1 MYEDDFD
8 EEEEEEED
16 DYGDDIFEE
25 DDSEPS
31 PAPKPSVLSAS
42 ARSANALESD
52 IARGTREENER
63 AARLN
68 RSTLDTVSPDSA
80 PVAPSGLVFARGHT
94 RCGGVPE
101 RKVKG
106 LPSRGQRGGPLTEA
120 RARAARSRIKRWR
133 LVDRAVGVTH
143 STAACAFESLLALEP
158 MTPAQ
163 MHEGGIGPYARR
175 RVAVAQTGGDGETR
189 EFETQTGGEN
199 GVGENARPVATQC
212 PEDLSARRED
222 LEAQSELEAS
232 DRGGGRSA
240 AAARRDAAA
249 RKAAHWARVTGDL
262 QRSQEKRLKRFVA
275 RARADAEALLRERR
289 LFSAPT
295 REASTGWTGS
305 FAVATDV
312 MRVRS
317 GALKPHAVEG
327 APGSLTAAYVALED
341 EEVTRGRR
349 VAAAAFTPEDDE
361 KGRKGAPSLLVAYA
375 PRDARARGAA
385 GRGLLLVWDLDAPRR
400 AITHAM
406 TLEGSPTCVAWG
418 PRRRGN
424 PRAVLCGTEEGMLC
438 AWDLREPARR
448 AGVGDVSDVDDAD
461 AAAVAALAKHGT
473 AFRRPSYSTEDT
485 CLGFPSAARDSPFGE
500 PRGALASVA
509 VASAEGPNGVS
520 APEHVTGRFAFHV
533 LTLDVDGSVDAHLVS
548 ELPRREAEDAAMS
561 DIGLRFG
568 SRVRVTRAA
577 AGIEYG
583 DKKKR
588 GASRAFGMRVAGLD
602 GGAGV
607 EFFVADNRGRVLRGA
622 RYGVAPLPR
631 AFSVCDALDAG
642 STAAAPPFGATVS
655 LDLHPSST
663 LLSAPDTPKTP
674 KTASAAPRLLLAA
687 LEGGVVALYRSDRS
701 LALRR
706 WEGFTTRSVIAVRW
720 SPARPSLFFA
730 LDDASVVF
738 AFDLLAADPAAPAHF
753 EAFGEKEKIVSLELA
768 QRLGEPGRD
777 EPGQQLMCLGYDDGR
792 VDAHAVA
799 PEFSCAAPE
808 EMCALRAS
816 LV

>member
-1 MYEDDFD
+1 M
-8 EEEEEEED
+8 
-16 DYGDDIFEE
+16 
-25 DDSEPS
+25 
-31 PAPKPSVLSAS
+31 
-42 ARSANALESD
+42 
-52 IARGTREENER
+52 
-63 AARLN
+63 
-68 RSTLDTVSPDSA
+68 
-80 PVAPSGLVFARGHT
+80 
-94 RCGGVPE
+94 
-101 RKVKG
+101 
-106 LPSRGQRGGPLTEA
+106 
-120 RARAARSRIKRWR
+120 
-133 LVDRAVGVTH
+133 
-143 STAACAFESLLALEP
+143 
-158 MTPAQ
+158 
-163 MHEGGIGPYARR
+163 
-175 RVAVAQTGGDGETR
+175 
-189 EFETQTGGEN
+189 
-199 GVGENARPVATQC
+199 
-212 PEDLSARRED
+212 
-222 LEAQSELEAS
+222 
-232 DRGGGRSA
+232 
-240 AAARRDAAA
+240 
-249 RKAAHWARVTGDL
+249 
-262 QRSQEKRLKRFVA
+262 
-275 RARADAEALLRERR
+275 
-289 LFSAPT
+289 
-295 REASTGWTGS
+295 
-305 FAVATDV
+305 
-312 MRVRS
+312 
-317 GALKPHAVEG
+317 
-327 APGSLTAAYVALED
+327 
-341 EEVTRGRR
+341 TRGRR
-349 VAAAAFTPEDDE
+349 VAAAAFAPEDDE

-418 PRRRGN
+418 PSRRGN
-424 PRAVLCGTEEGMLC
+424 PRVVLCGTEEGTLC
-438 AWDLREPARR
+438 AWDLREPAQR

-473 AFRRPSYSTEDT
+473 AFRRPSYATEDT

-500 PRGALASVA
+500 PRGATASIA